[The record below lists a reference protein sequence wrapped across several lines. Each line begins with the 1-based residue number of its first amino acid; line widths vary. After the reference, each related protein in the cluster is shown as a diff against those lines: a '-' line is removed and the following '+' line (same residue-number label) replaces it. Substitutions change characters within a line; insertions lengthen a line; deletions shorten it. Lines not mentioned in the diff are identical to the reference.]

1 MVGKMRY
8 TFASSGSPVE
18 ESVDYKKERK
28 IHVLYLIY
36 KIQYTKQNSEER
48 KGQTM
53 KGNVKSYIL

>member
-36 KIQYTKQNSEER
+36 KNTIYKTK
-48 KGQTM
+48 
-53 KGNVKSYIL
+53 

>member
-1 MVGKMRY
+1 MKERGRLEMVGKMRY

-36 KIQYTKQNSEER
+36 KNTIYKTK
-48 KGQTM
+48 
-53 KGNVKSYIL
+53 